1 MYMRIYM
8 QMIRAAKTVI
18 IIYTY
23 IIITFIIFHF
33 IMVKSKLN
41 SNVNYHEYSHLEEED
56 FNYNTPLFH
65 VQLLRDQ
72 QKVVIG
78 LGQLNY
84 HFAKRYSI
92 VYVPIYLFNSEMEF
106 MKQIGIYEMQSN
118 KVKMDESGDL
128 DVSRLMPLLYGFVN
142 TELLRKSRAKTD
154 TAAAAAT
161 TDPKKTKAEVNEIK
175 KSLGKALVK
184 SEPTVNTSSIN
195 ENDIDDDSSDNDGPD
210 IGTVFGIDAR
220 QKHLLSGASILP
232 LQTKE
237 QSELERRQYKP
248 NPASDLW
255 IQKYLRNKYFNFID
269 NEGASDGFFAVIRD
283 ALLTQGRT
291 TTILELRK
299 QLADEVGD
307 EVFRA
312 YREKFAMYHN
322 LIRTQTR
329 ETKDLVNNYNDIK
342 RRISSIHDRAQQ
354 QLMIAGAKKMVIEH
368 NLKHDEMKY
377 TKLLAG
383 QYDYMREVR
392 SADQLKE
399 RMMTSLYW
407 PDAWAV
413 ATMERVL
420 NMKFI
425 VFSRDAYESGD
436 IDNVLQCDNGAG
448 IDSIDSS
455 IRKRGVFEPTA
466 YILIGKGVSLS
477 NSTPT
482 TPMNGGAR
490 SPRNRSPRNTH
501 RHAPDTKLTT
511 YNLIT
516 YKTHGVLAFSE
527 LPYDIKLLI
536 TTKCLETQSGAF
548 CLIPQF
554 KLFQRELGIRVDEIP
569 NESLDDLLEEVHM
582 DAASSGS
589 NHHQR
594 TNGSH
599 LYTPDILF
607 QFYAKSN
614 PNALPG
620 IGAGEKI
627 PETEKIHFHKLSTFD
642 NWRRKLSNSWNEP
655 FMLDNHTWQ
664 SVEHYYQGS
673 KFRNN
678 NREFYLK
685 FSLDSRSE
693 LSADPVLAKVAG
705 SKSGKLNHKTII
717 RPTKI
722 TIDPDFFNHG
732 RCEREMENAIF
743 AKFSQ
748 NNNLKD
754 LLLATR
760 NAKLVHYQRGAPPE
774 IYHHLMRVRHKL
786 RTGVGAGTGTR

>member
-1 MYMRIYM
+1 
-8 QMIRAAKTVI
+8 
-18 IIYTY
+18 
-23 IIITFIIFHF
+23 
-33 IMVKSKLN
+33 MVKSKLN
-41 SNVNYHEYSHLEEED
+41 SNINYHEYSHLEEED
-56 FNYNTPLFH
+56 FNYNTPLFQL
-65 VQLLRDQ
+65 QLLREP

-78 LGQLNY
+78 VGQLNY
-84 HFAKRYSI
+84 HFSKRYSV

-106 MKQIGIYEMQSN
+106 MKQIGVYEMPSN
-118 KVKMDESGDL
+118 QVKMDESGDL
-128 DVSRLMPLLYGFVN
+128 DVRRLTPLLYSFVN
-142 TELLRKSRAKTD
+142 TELLRKSRAR
-154 TAAAAAT
+154 TAAAAAAT
-161 TDPKKTKAEVNEIK
+161 LVAVGPKKRMAEVNEIK
-175 KSLGKALVK
+175 KSLGKSKTEPSRTSVAAAAL
-184 SEPTVNTSSIN
+184 TV
-195 ENDIDDDSSDNDGPD
+195 NDIDDDDDGD
-210 IGTVFGIDAR
+210 DDDATTTNVFGLDAR
-220 QKHLLSGASILP
+220 QTHLLSGASILP

-237 QSELERRQYKP
+237 QSEVERRQYNP
-248 NPASDLW
+248 NPATDLW

-299 QLADEVGD
+299 QIADEVSD

-312 YREKFAMYHN
+312 YREKFAMYHA
-322 LIRTQTR
+322 LTRTQTR
-329 ETKDLVNNYNDIK
+329 ETKELVTNYNDIK
-342 RRISSIHDRAQQ
+342 RRVSSIHDRAQQ
-354 QLMIAGAKKMVIEH
+354 QLMIAGAKKLVIEH
-368 NLKHDEMKY
+368 NQKHDEMKY

-383 QYDYMREVR
+383 QYDYMRDVR
-392 SADQLKE
+392 SVEQLKE

-425 VFSRDAYESGD
+425 MFSRDAYEAGD

-448 IDSIDSS
+448 VESIDAS

-466 YILIGKGVSLS
+466 YILFGKGVA
-477 NSTPT
+477 T
-482 TPMNGGAR
+482 TATATGGGGGGR
-490 SPRNRSPRNTH
+490 SPRNRTPRNNMM
-501 RHAPDTKLTT
+501 ADTKLTT

-527 LPYDIKLLI
+527 LPYDIKLLV
-536 TTKCLETQSGAF
+536 TTKCLEAQSGAF

-554 KLFQRELGIRVDEIP
+554 KLFQRELGLRIDEIP
-569 NESLDDLLEEVHM
+569 NESLDDLLEEIHI

-589 NHHQR
+589 NHHR
-594 TNGSH
+594 TNGAH
-599 LYTPDILF
+599 LYTPDIVF
-607 QFYAKSN
+607 QFYSNSN

-620 IGAGEKI
+620 TGAGERI
-627 PETEKIHFHKLSTFD
+627 PEADKIHFHKLTTFD
-642 NWRRKLSNSWNEP
+642 NWRRKLANTWNEP

-664 SVEHYYQGS
+664 SVEHYYQGC
-673 KFRNN
+673 KFKNN

-693 LSADPVLAKVAG
+693 LSADPVLAKAAG

-717 RPTKI
+717 RPSKI
-722 TIDPDFFNHG
+722 TIDPDFFNNN
-732 RCEREMENAIF
+732 RSEREIENALF

-748 NNNLKD
+748 NTNLKD

-760 NAKLVHYQRGAPPE
+760 NAKLVHYQRGALAE
-774 IYHHLMRVRHKL
+774 INHPLMRVRHKL
-786 RTGVGAGTGTR
+786 RTGGGVAR

>member
-1 MYMRIYM
+1 
-8 QMIRAAKTVI
+8 
-18 IIYTY
+18 
-23 IIITFIIFHF
+23 
-33 IMVKSKLN
+33 MVKSKLN
-41 SNVNYHEYSHLEEED
+41 PNINYHEYSHLEEED
-56 FNYNTPLFH
+56 FNYNTPLFQL
-65 VQLLRDQ
+65 QLLRDP

-78 LGQLNY
+78 VGQLNY
-84 HFAKRYSI
+84 HFAKRYNV
-92 VYVPIYLFNSEMEF
+92 VYVPIYLFNSAMEF
-106 MKQIGIYEMQSN
+106 MKQIGVYEMPSN
-118 KVKMDESGDL
+118 QVKMDESGDL
-128 DVSRLMPLLYGFVN
+128 DVSRLTPLLYGFVN
-142 TELLRKSRAKTD
+142 TELLRKSRAKT
-154 TAAAAAT
+154 AAAAAAVAAA
-161 TDPKKTKAEVNEIK
+161 DPKKTKADINEIK
-175 KSLGKALVK
+175 KSLGKEPMK
-184 SEPTVNTSSIN
+184 SEPAVNISSIN
-195 ENDIDDDSSDNDGPD
+195 ENDIDDDTSDSDVEDLGK
-210 IGTVFGIDAR
+210 VFGIDAR
-220 QKHLLSGASILP
+220 QKHLLSGASVLP

-237 QSELERRQYKP
+237 QSEMERRQYKP
-248 NPASDLW
+248 NPAADLW

-322 LIRTQTR
+322 LTRTQTR
-329 ETKDLVNNYNDIK
+329 ETKELVNNYNDVK

-354 QLMIAGAKKMVIEH
+354 QLMIASAKKLVIEH
-368 NLKHDEMKY
+368 NQKHDEMKY

-383 QYDYMREVR
+383 QYDYMRDVR
-392 SADQLKE
+392 SVDQLKE

-477 NSTPT
+477 NSTP
-482 TPMNGGAR
+482 MIGGAPR

-501 RHAPDTKLTT
+501 RHAPDSKLTT

-527 LPYDIKLLI
+527 LPYDIKLLV

-589 NHHQR
+589 NHHHHHQR
-594 TNGSH
+594 TNGAH

-607 QFYAKSN
+607 QFYSKSN

-620 IGAGEKI
+620 AGAGEKI

-673 KFRNN
+673 KFKNN

-693 LSADPVLAKVAG
+693 LSSDPILAKAAG

-717 RPTKI
+717 RPTRI

-732 RCEREMENAIF
+732 RSEREMENAIF

-748 NNNLKD
+748 NKNLKD

-786 RTGVGAGTGTR
+786 RTGAGASTSTR

>member
-1 MYMRIYM
+1 
-8 QMIRAAKTVI
+8 
-18 IIYTY
+18 
-23 IIITFIIFHF
+23 
-33 IMVKSKLN
+33 MVKSKLN

-56 FNYNTPLFH
+56 FNYNTPLFQL
-65 VQLLRDQ
+65 QLLRDP

-84 HFAKRYSI
+84 HFAKRYNV
-92 VYVPIYLFNSEMEF
+92 VYSPIYLFNYEMEF
-106 MKQIGIYEMQSN
+106 MKQIGVYEMQSN
-118 KVKMDESGDL
+118 QVKMDESGDL
-128 DVSRLMPLLYGFVN
+128 DVSRLTPLLYGFVN
-142 TELLRKSRAKTD
+142 TELLRKSRAKTAAATAATAA
-154 TAAAAAT
+154 TAAA
-161 TDPKKTKAEVNEIK
+161 DSKKTKVQVNEIK
-175 KSLGKALVK
+175 KSLG
-184 SEPTVNTSSIN
+184 NTIIDLN
-195 ENDIDDDSSDNDGPD
+195 DDDTSDTDGED
-210 IGTVFGIDAR
+210 KGNVFGSHGSHENGAA
-220 QKHLLSGASILP
+220 HLLSGASVLP

-237 QSELERRQYKP
+237 QSEMERRQYKP

-299 QLADEVGD
+299 QLADEVSD
-307 EVFRA
+307 EVFRV
-312 YREKFAMYHN
+312 YREKFALYHN
-322 LIRTQTR
+322 LNRTQTR
-329 ETKDLVNNYNDIK
+329 ETKELVNNYKDVE

-354 QLMIAGAKKMVIEH
+354 QLMIAGAKKMVVEH

-448 IDSIDSS
+448 LDSIDSN

-466 YILIGKGVSLS
+466 YILVGKGVSLS
-477 NSTPT
+477 LPT
-482 TPMNGGAR
+482 GGLR
-490 SPRNRSPRNTH
+490 SPRNKRN
-501 RHAPDTKLTT
+501 APDSKLTT

-527 LPYDIKLLI
+527 LPYDIKLLV

-554 KLFQRELGIRVDEIP
+554 KLFQRELGIRVNEIP

-582 DAASSGS
+582 DSASSG
-589 NHHQR
+589 NHHHHR
-594 TNGSH
+594 TNGLH
-599 LYTPDILF
+599 LYTPDIIF
-607 QFYAKSN
+607 QFYSNSN

-620 IGAGEKI
+620 TGAGEKI

-673 KFRNN
+673 KFKNN

-693 LSADPVLAKVAG
+693 LSSDPVLAKAAG
-705 SKSGKLNHKTII
+705 SKSGKLNHNTII
-717 RPTKI
+717 RPTRI
-722 TIDPDFFNHG
+722 AIDPDFFNHG
-732 RCEREMENAIF
+732 RSEREMENATF

-748 NNNLKD
+748 NKNLKD

-760 NAKLVHYQRGAPPE
+760 NAKLVHYQRSAPPE
-774 IYHHLMRVRHKL
+774 IYHHMMRVRHKL
-786 RTGVGAGTGTR
+786 RTGARE

>member
-1 MYMRIYM
+1 
-8 QMIRAAKTVI
+8 
-18 IIYTY
+18 
-23 IIITFIIFHF
+23 
-33 IMVKSKLN
+33 MVKSKLN
-41 SNVNYHEYSHLEEED
+41 PNINYHEYSHLEEED
-56 FNYNTPLFH
+56 FNYNTPLFQL
-65 VQLLRDQ
+65 QLLRDP

-84 HFAKRYSI
+84 NFAKRYSV
-92 VYVPIYLFNSEMEF
+92 VYSPIYLFNSEMEF
-106 MKQIGIYEMQSN
+106 MKQIGVYEIQSN
-118 KVKMDESGDL
+118 QVKMDESGDL
-128 DVSRLMPLLYGFVN
+128 DVSRLTPLLYGFVN
-142 TELLRKSRAKTD
+142 TELLRKSRAKTSV
-154 TAAAAAT
+154 AAAAAV
-161 TDPKKTKAEVNEIK
+161 DPKKTKAEINEIK

-184 SEPTVNTSSIN
+184 YDAGVNTAGVNTAGVNI
-195 ENDIDDDSSDNDGPD
+195 NDIDDDDHDDDMSDTDGTD

-248 NPASDLW
+248 NPAADLW

-312 YREKFAMYHN
+312 YREKFALYHN
-322 LIRTQTR
+322 LTRTQTR
-329 ETKDLVNNYNDIK
+329 ETKELVNNYNDIK

-368 NLKHDEMKY
+368 NHKHDEMKY

-392 SADQLKE
+392 STDQLKE
-399 RMMTSLYW
+399 RIMTSLYW

-448 IDSIDSS
+448 IDSIDPS

-477 NSTPT
+477 NSRT
-482 TPMNGGAR
+482 TTAMIGGAPR

-501 RHAPDTKLTT
+501 RSAPDSKLTT

-527 LPYDIKLLI
+527 LPYDIKLLV

-554 KLFQRELGIRVDEIP
+554 KMFQRELGIRVDEIP

-582 DAASSGS
+582 DSTSSG
-589 NHHQR
+589 NNNNNNR
-594 TNGSH
+594 TNGTH

-607 QFYAKSN
+607 QFYSNSN

-620 IGAGEKI
+620 SGAGEKI
-627 PETEKIHFHKLSTFD
+627 PETEKIHFHKLTTFD

-655 FMLDNHTWQ
+655 FNLDNHVWQ

-673 KFRNN
+673 KFKNN

-693 LSADPVLAKVAG
+693 LSSDPVLAKVAG

-717 RPTKI
+717 RPTRI

-732 RCEREMENAIF
+732 RSEREMENATF

-748 NNNLKD
+748 NKNLAD

-760 NAKLVHYQRGAPPE
+760 NAKLVHYLRGARPE
-774 IYHHLMRVRHKL
+774 ISHHLMRVRHKL
-786 RTGVGAGTGTR
+786 RTR